1 MMGRTHYTWWVTSE
15 NEGYFWSPTLGF
27 CCAAVI
33 HWPLSRL
40 DVMHLL
46 DQRGE
51 GRTEG
56 GREGVC
62 VFGIQSYIH
71 ELTYPETLSPT
82 SLRKLYFLINI
93 FATFVQKSF
102 RGCGS

>member
-1 MMGRTHYTWWVTSE
+1 MRDTFGR
-15 NEGYFWSPTLGF
+15 P
-27 CCAAVI
+27 
-33 HWPLSRL
+33 RL
-40 DVMHLL
+40 AFVVLPSSIGLFLALMLCTFSINFFS
-46 DQRGE
+46 QEPYPNQERERGE